1 MNTVQTFVL
10 RGVLGAFATHALHT
24 YAATHAPDDATHE
37 AASQAAS
44 TQPPADAPPVSPAPE
59 KPMDPASMKGMDMSM
74 QGGRAPSDARDPDY
88 SENQAMSMLPGMADS
103 MRDDKRFG
111 KVLVDQFEFVD
122 GIDANGIAFDAQ
134 AYYGGD
140 ANKIWFKADGERTG
154 GRWRDV
160 RTEALWDHAL
170 STFWNSQVGV
180 RHDLGEG
187 PNRTW
192 AAFGVQGLA
201 PYWFNIEATAYVG
214 QSGRTAA
221 RVETEYD
228 LYVTQRLIFTPDV
241 ELNAYGKSD
250 PQRRIGAG
258 LSNAELGLRLRYEVT
273 RKIAPYIGVDFN
285 RRLGKTAD
293 YVRADGEAAF
303 DRALVAGVRIWF

>member
-10 RGVLGAFATHALHT
+10 RGVLAAFATHALHT
-24 YAATHAPDDATHE
+24 HAATHAPDDATHE
-37 AASQAAS
+37 AASQAS
-44 TQPPADAPPVSPAPE
+44 TQPPADAPPVSPTPE

-111 KVLVDQFEFVD
+111 KVLIDQFEFVD
-122 GIDANGIAFDAQ
+122 GIDASGFAFDAQ

-221 RVETEYD
+221 RVEAEYD
-228 LYVTQRLIFTPDV
+228 LYVTQRLILTPDV

-273 RKIAPYIGVDFN
+273 RQIAPYIGLDFN